1 MLAGDRA
8 QLYFRSM
15 KHIIPLA
22 LAALAI
28 PALAFGAEQPKSLG
42 TFQKWTAA
50 TYGTGSN
57 EACYAF
63 SMAPTPKG
71 SKAPPPML
79 TVTERPGN
87 PTEIS
92 LSQGIKYA
100 KDAKAYVTVGKTKL
114 DFFTQGDMAYALHS
128 DEAAK
133 AFLNGSDAVATS
145 PGPDGKKLTDTFS
158 LKGYSDAYKAIE
170 KACSKSGE
178 SSGKTGKSSKKKK

>member
-1 MLAGDRA
+1 
-8 QLYFRSM
+8 M
-15 KHIIPLA
+15 KHIISLT
-22 LAALAI
+22 LLTSLAI

-50 TYGTGSN
+50 TYGSGSN

-63 SMAPTPKG
+63 SMAPAPKG
-71 SKAPPPML
+71 SKATPPML
-79 TVTERPGN
+79 TVTERRGN

-92 LSQGIKYA
+92 LSQGVNYT

-114 DFFTQGDMAYALHS
+114 DFFAQGDTAYALHS

-145 PGPDGKKLTDTFS
+145 PGANGKKVTDTFS

-170 KACSKSGE
+170 KACAKSGAT
-178 SSGKTGKSSKKKK
+178 SGKTGKSSKKK